1 MVSGKRLKILHRE
14 RVNMVFGKRPAR
26 LLQNLHHGSF
36 FVQVRRRGEPSS
48 AISAIALHQQDRL
61 RPVIFV
67 RLPKSQG
74 SVSKLFFI
82 QFLIMFSEFLILL
95 CLTTSTIELFM
106 LDLIIFMIY
115 LFQNL
120 IIKLPNISKKIKV
133 FKSKSKHKSF
143 FFKNKI
149 TNHYAGAQIIMRVLL
164 ACILRRLELKSGLSC
179 WESRKYEM
187 DGVLHGSM
195 T

>member
-1 MVSGKRLKILHRE
+1 
-14 RVNMVFGKRPAR
+14 
-26 LLQNLHHGSF
+26 
-36 FVQVRRRGEPSS
+36 
-48 AISAIALHQQDRL
+48 
-61 RPVIFV
+61 
-67 RLPKSQG
+67 
-74 SVSKLFFI
+74 
-82 QFLIMFSEFLILL
+82 MFSEFLILL

-106 LDLIIFMIY
+106 LDLVIFMIY

-179 WESRKYEM
+179 WERRKYEM